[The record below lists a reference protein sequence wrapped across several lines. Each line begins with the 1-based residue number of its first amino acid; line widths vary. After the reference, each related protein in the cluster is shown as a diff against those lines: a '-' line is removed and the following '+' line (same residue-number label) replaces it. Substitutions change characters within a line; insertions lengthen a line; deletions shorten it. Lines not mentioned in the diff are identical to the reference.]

1 MKKYLLFILYNLF
14 SSSIF
19 SQNVEF
25 EKAYKFLI
33 TNIYND
39 TTIQKTGNI
48 LAYPGEIKSNDKP
61 NIIYIKSGNKL
72 SNINSILSSEK
83 NSKMLYDIEP
93 NIYESIDNVNLILLN
108 EKIIDT
114 TLNNSNEYN
123 YNLLGHIVINN
134 IYVRKNY
141 KSDNFNEIFFEIISV
156 SKRHTRFQSLDIIH
170 MVKINGKWKIK
181 ETYNL
186 EKS

>member
-1 MKKYLLFILYNLF
+1 MKKYLIFILYNLF
-14 SSSIF
+14 STSIF
-19 SQNVEF
+19 SQNIEF
-25 EKAYKFLI
+25 ENAYKFLI

-39 TTIQKTGNI
+39 STFQKTGN
-48 LAYPGEIKSNDKP
+48 LLPSPGEEKSNDKP
-61 NIIYIKSGNKL
+61 NIIYIKTKNKF
-72 SNINSILSSEK
+72 SNLNSIASSEK
-83 NSKMLYDIEP
+83 NSKMLFDIEP
-93 NIYESIDNVNLILLN
+93 EIHKSVDDVNMILLK

-114 TLNNSNEYN
+114 TLNKSNNYV
-123 YNLLGHIVINN
+123 YNLLGQIVVNN

-141 KSDNFNEIFFEIISV
+141 KSNNFNEIFFEIIRI
-156 SKRHTRFQSLDIIH
+156 SKLHTKSQSLDIIH